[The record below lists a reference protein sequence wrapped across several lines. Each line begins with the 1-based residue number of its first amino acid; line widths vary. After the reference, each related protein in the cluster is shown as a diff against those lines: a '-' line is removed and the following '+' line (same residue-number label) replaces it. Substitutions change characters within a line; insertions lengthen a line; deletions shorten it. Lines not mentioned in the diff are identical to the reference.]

1 MALVSAL
8 AVGAGGAVGALSRYA
23 VGRAIER
30 RAIDTVLVNVAGS
43 FLLGVTLGL
52 GIDGPALLAVAVGFC
67 GAFTTFSSFAV
78 DTVRLAE
85 DGAPGR
91 AALNA
96 AGTLVAALAAVV
108 LGIEAAGLL

>member
-23 VGRAIER
+23 VGRAIEG